1 MIDGLRAGH
10 QLLLTAA
17 GNRFFTLSTVVSDTC
32 SRRMFPHDEGK
43 IGVFLDEFIEDL
55 FNKFTGTGYGGRGV
69 DLTRSDQ

>member
-43 IGVFLDEFIEDL
+43 MGFSLMNSLKIFLINSPVQDMVAE
-55 FNKFTGTGYGGRGV
+55 G
-69 DLTRSDQ
+69 